1 MINKSIAKIEDN
13 QFGGKNVFYKTR
25 FFLVKSTF
33 AKRFSS
39 KCIFLLCSVRHR
51 TRAVLRILISHMIQI
66 LMSIEITKD
75 STETRG

>member
-51 TRAVLRILISHMIQI
+51 TRAVLMTISSFWS
-66 LMSIEITKD
+66 LVRPRELGECGLSKV
-75 STETRG
+75 